1 MKKYLA
7 MFLAAVCLF
16 VCFGV
21 TVFADDPIVIGIL
34 QDTTGGTATLGKSV
48 QKGVEDAIADI
59 NADGGIGGKEVQFIE
74 YDTAANVDTAIAAY
88 IKAVTVDEVDFIIA
102 PPIANIVNGLK
113 AMTASFEDNYYTWL
127 EYMYVSFIAHF
138 EVPDYDKEAN
148 HQLTEI
154 INNIS

>member
-16 VCFGV
+16 ACFGV
-21 TVFADDPIVIGIL
+21 TAFADDPIVIGIL

-59 NADGGIGGKEVQFIE
+59 NAAGGIGGKEVQFIE

-88 IKAVTVDEVDFIIA
+88 IKAVTVDEVDFIIEA
-102 PPIANIVNGLK
+102 GSID
-113 AMTASFEDNYYTWL
+113 TAKNLGFVEVL
-127 EYMYVSFIAHF
+127 REFVEVS
-138 EVPDYDKEAN
+138 EKLGTVTP
-148 HQLTEI
+148 
-154 INNIS
+154 